1 MWWNKGEN
9 QPLHP
14 CVFTTLREDAN
25 KDTKRNL
32 GDVIFLVNYLF
43 KGGASPQPK
52 ALGNVNCDKNFD
64 LTDKVNLA
72 DVIYMVN
79 YLFKGGK
86 PPCS

>member
-43 KGGASPQPK
+43 KGGVPPVPK
-52 ALGNVNCDKNFD
+52 ARGDVNADC
-64 LTDKVNLA
+64 KVNLA
-72 DVIYMVN
+72 DIIFLVN
-79 YLFKGGK
+79 FLFKGG
-86 PPCS
+86 PQPQIGCA